1 MVFLTEGIIN
11 AWSKIKIVLY
21 GAPIT
26 HDILSFFSYESRFYK
41 IHTLTLLF
49 GVSRKKLAY
58 IAHIRDTVLYN
69 SWEFQNYDR
78 IMKSARRLEQFGLME
93 GKESLFRENE
103 AKKQEVW
110 AQRRTNP

>member
-1 MVFLTEGIIN
+1 MVYLTEGIIN

-58 IAHIRDTVLYN
+58 IAHIEILYCIVHGN
-69 SWEFQNYDR
+69 FK
-78 IMKSARRLEQFGLME
+78 IMVEL
-93 GKESLFRENE
+93 
-103 AKKQEVW
+103 
-110 AQRRTNP
+110 